1 MTLSSKNTG
10 HTPQYEIL
18 WVTHYMK
25 RMYRS
30 MFYCALEDMYMVQHR
45 LHAFKVFT
53 QHLKKLVVAFFK
65 YHKE

>member
-1 MTLSSKNTG
+1 
-10 HTPQYEIL
+10 
-18 WVTHYMK
+18 
-25 RMYRS
+25 MYRS
-30 MFYCALEDMYMVQHR
+30 MFYCALEDMYTVQHR